1 MGEPRIFN
9 AEKSIFNKWCWDNWI
24 FACKRIKLDP
34 YLHPT
39 KINSKWMKDLDMRPE
54 TMKILEEN
62 IGIKLL
68 DMGVGNEF
76 FGWHL
81 KHKQQNT

>member
-1 MGEPRIFN
+1 
-9 AEKSIFNKWCWDNWI
+9 
-24 FACKRIKLDP
+24 
-34 YLHPT
+34 
-39 KINSKWMKDLDMRPE
+39 MKDLDMRPE

-76 FGWHL
+76 FG
-81 KHKQQNT
+81 